1 MSKKVFVTGC
11 TGEIGSRLTLLLLEN
26 GYEVFGTSGS
36 KICSI
41 NNPRHTCRQLNLLS
55 QSEAFGIKEIQPDVL
70 VHTAWLTKPRE
81 FWESDQNTEWV
92 EASKRIINEFI
103 LSGGKY
109 LIVTGSCAEYSWDTA
124 IPLSEDSVELPTS
137 AYGQAKLDLLNWIR
151 LQLIPFLWTR
161 TFFQFGMN
169 EPEGR
174 LIPSLI
180 DSLHDRNEF
189 VIRSSTDIR
198 DFVYVEDV
206 SKILYMLISQ
216 ELTGVVNIGH
226 GEEVQVG
233 TITRKVSKLIG
244 REELL
249 RLEIGKNEKS
259 YIVSDPK
266 KLISL
271 IGNYKWTPLETA
283 LKKTIEARKQ

>member
-1 MSKKVFVTGC
+1 MPKKVFVTGC
-11 TGEIGSRLTLLLLEN
+11 TGEVGSRLTLLLLEN

-55 QSEAFGIKEIQPDVL
+55 QSEVIGIKEIQPDVL

-81 FWESDQNTEWV
+81 FWESDQNIEWV

-124 IPLSEDSVELPTS
+124 IPLSEDSTELPTS

-151 LQLIPFLWTR
+151 RQVIPFLWTR

-180 DSLHDRNEF
+180 DSLHDGNEF

-233 TITRKVSKLIG
+233 TVTRKVSKLIG

-266 KLISL
+266 KLSSL
-271 IGNYKWTPLETA
+271 IGNYTWTPLETA

>member
-1 MSKKVFVTGC
+1 MPKKVFVTGC
-11 TGEIGSRLTLLLLEN
+11 TGEVGSRLTLLLLEN

-55 QSEAFGIKEIQPDVL
+55 QSEVIGIKEIQPDVL

-81 FWESDQNTEWV
+81 FWESDQNIEWV

-124 IPLSEDSVELPTS
+124 IPLSEDSTELPTS

-151 LQLIPFLWTR
+151 RQVIPFLWTR

-180 DSLHDRNEF
+180 DSLHDGNEF

-206 SKILYMLISQ
+206 SKILYILISQ

-233 TITRKVSKLIG
+233 TVTRKVSKLIG

-259 YIVSDPK
+259 YVVSDPK
-266 KLISL
+266 KLGSL
-271 IGNYKWTPLETA
+271 IGNYTWTPLETA

>member
-1 MSKKVFVTGC
+1 
-11 TGEIGSRLTLLLLEN
+11 
-26 GYEVFGTSGS
+26 
-36 KICSI
+36 
-41 NNPRHTCRQLNLLS
+41 
-55 QSEAFGIKEIQPDVL
+55 VL

-81 FWESDQNTEWV
+81 FWESDQNIEWV

-124 IPLSEDSVELPTS
+124 IPLSEDSTELPAS

-151 LQLIPFLWTR
+151 RQVIPFLWTR

-180 DSLHDRNEF
+180 DSLQDGNEF
-189 VIRSSTDIR
+189 VIRSCTDIR

-259 YIVSDPK
+259 YIVSDPE
-266 KLISL
+266 KLSSL
-271 IGNYKWTPLETA
+271 IGNYTWTPLETA
-283 LKKTIEARKQ
+283 LKKTIEARKH